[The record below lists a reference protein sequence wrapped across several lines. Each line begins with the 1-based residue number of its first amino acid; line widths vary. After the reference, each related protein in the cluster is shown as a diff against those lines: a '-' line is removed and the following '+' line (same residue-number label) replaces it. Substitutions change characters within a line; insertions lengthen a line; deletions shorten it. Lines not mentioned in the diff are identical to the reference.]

1 MTSDCTPERYL
12 TSAGAPSDAARGDWL
27 EGWPSGTPS
36 ASPEP
41 GSARAGS
48 RRTHA
53 PLWHGAAFLVEALV
67 LLAFLAAA
75 LAVLFSL
82 FASARTEADRAA
94 RLSEA
99 VAIAQNAA
107 EGIAAAD
114 DLAADGTHRTQTV
127 TGAQTGTDY
136 ELTIALEL
144 EPKAAGTLWHATITV
159 RDTTAPDAESALYTL
174 ETAHYLPAA
183 NGGERHDA

>member
-1 MTSDCTPERYL
+1 MMRDRQ
-12 TSAGAPSDAARGDWL
+12 
-27 EGWPSGTPS
+27 
-36 ASPEP
+36 
-41 GSARAGS
+41 
-48 RRTHA
+48 

-67 LLAFLAAA
+67 LLAFLAAS

-114 DLAADGTHRTQTV
+114 TFSADAVPATQVV
-127 TGAQTGTDY
+127 TGAQTGTTY
-136 ELTIALEL
+136 ELAIEL
-144 EPKAAGTLWHATITV
+144 EPRATGAGTLWHATITV
-159 RDTTAPDAESALYTL
+159 CDATASADADAEPLYTL
-174 ETAHYLPAA
+174 ETARYLPAEESA
-183 NGGERHDA
+183 AAPPALGGERDGA

>member
-1 MTSDCTPERYL
+1 MMRDRQ
-12 TSAGAPSDAARGDWL
+12 
-27 EGWPSGTPS
+27 
-36 ASPEP
+36 
-41 GSARAGS
+41 
-48 RRTHA
+48 

-67 LLAFLAAA
+67 LLAFLAAS

-114 DLAADGTHRTQTV
+114 SFSADAVPATQVV
-127 TGAQTGTDY
+127 TGAQTGTTY
-136 ELTIALEL
+136 ELAIEL
-144 EPKAAGTLWHATITV
+144 EPRATGAGTLWHATITV
-159 RDTTAPDAESALYTL
+159 CDATASADADAEPLYTL
-174 ETAHYLPAA
+174 ETARYLPAEESA
-183 NGGERHDA
+183 AAPTAQGGERDGA

>member
-1 MTSDCTPERYL
+1 MMRDRQ
-12 TSAGAPSDAARGDWL
+12 
-27 EGWPSGTPS
+27 
-36 ASPEP
+36 
-41 GSARAGS
+41 
-48 RRTHA
+48 

-67 LLAFLAAA
+67 LLAFLAAS

-114 DLAADGTHRTQTV
+114 TFSADAVPATQVV
-127 TGAQTGTDY
+127 TGAQTGSTY
-136 ELTIALEL
+136 ELAIEL
-144 EPKAAGTLWHATITV
+144 EPRATGAGTLWHATITV
-159 RDTTAPDAESALYTL
+159 CDAKAARSTTAAAGAGTAADADAEPLYTL
-174 ETAHYLPAA
+174 ETARYLPAEESA
-183 NGGERHDA
+183 AAPPAQGGERDGA

>member
-1 MTSDCTPERYL
+1 MMRDRQ
-12 TSAGAPSDAARGDWL
+12 
-27 EGWPSGTPS
+27 
-36 ASPEP
+36 
-41 GSARAGS
+41 
-48 RRTHA
+48 

-67 LLAFLAAA
+67 LLAFLAAS

-114 DLAADGTHRTQTV
+114 TFSADAVPATQVV
-127 TGAQTGTDY
+127 TGAQTGSTY
-136 ELTIALEL
+136 ELAIEL
-144 EPKAAGTLWHATITV
+144 EPRATGAGTLWHATITV
-159 RDTTAPDAESALYTL
+159 CDATASASADAEPLYTL
-174 ETAHYLPAA
+174 ETARYLPAEESA
-183 NGGERHDA
+183 AAPTAQGGERDGA